1 METIET
7 DEWGSKFHYKN
18 GERHR
23 GGNLPAIEYP
33 DGEKHYYKNG
43 ERHRDGDLPAIEYA
57 DGTSRYFRNGKRHR
71 DGELPAIE
79 WSDGDK
85 SYYKN
90 GIRYTKEQV
99 EFMTRMEKKKLIKV
113 FRYWYDKTYSDPN
126 GKAFIAMMMRDMY
139 VLEKEIGYRLD

>member
-7 DEWGSKFHYKN
+7 DEWGTKHYYKN

-23 GGNLPAIEYP
+23 DGNLPAIEYP

-113 FRYWYDKTYSDPN
+113 FRYWYDKTYHDVKGEPF
-126 GKAFIAMMMRDMY
+126 KARMERDMAEFENFAY
-139 VLEKEIGYRLD
+139 ILC